1 MRSLLRRLV
10 NRLSRLLRRRVPAGA
25 GPRRRPEDGGTTVRE
40 PRRPRPTPPAA
51 GATADE
57 PRPDQFLDLDGAGR

>member
-1 MRSLLRRLV
+1 MLRRLL
-10 NRLSRLLRRRVPAGA
+10 NRFSRLFRRRVPAGT
-25 GPRRRPEDGGTTVRE
+25 GPRRRPEDGGTGVRE
-40 PRRPRPTPPAA
+40 PRRPRRSPPAA